1 MRAAR
6 RAGFTMVELLLAVGL
21 FSLLLVALL
30 KLVDTALTIWERTDQ
45 QRELGEV
52 AGAVMEL
59 LAEDVQ
65 ALEGGARGDLLC
77 DWALFDLDAD
87 GVNGMPRPRLRL
99 VRHVGA
105 AGIARLAPR
114 TPGTD
119 LETFE
124 RARVEVVWALLP
136 SETRGEEGLPGRLV
150 RGERLAEDDATLSFF
165 DLAFFG
171 ASGKPVPG
179 ATADVAG
186 GVLWFEP
193 WFATQTSVLHDGWSL
208 GDDLDDCGASWDA
221 WTRAR
226 PQDEF
231 TALNRPA
238 AGMPVAKD
246 VPILPRRVRLV
257 LELERPADLRRRTTL
272 AAEVGPEAASF
283 LVRDAARLPE
293 QGRHILVG
301 DEWMLVQGVSGERVT
316 VARGQRGTRP
326 LLHPAGALVHH
337 GHRFE
342 REIPVD
348 LVREDWDL

>member
-1 MRAAR
+1 MSAAR
-6 RAGFTMVELLLAVGL
+6 RSGFTMVELLLAAGL
-21 FSLLLVALL
+21 FSLLIVALL

-52 AGAVMEL
+52 AGAVLEL
-59 LAEDVQ
+59 FAEDVQ
-65 ALEGGARGDLLC
+65 ALEGGARGDLLA
-77 DWALFDLDAD
+77 DWALFDLDGD

-99 VRHVGA
+99 VRHTGA
-105 AGIARLAPR
+105 AGIARLASR

-136 SETRGEEGLPGRLV
+136 SEGRGDERIPGRLV
-150 RGERLAEDDATLSFF
+150 RGERLAEDEATLSF
-165 DLAFFG
+165 LEPGFFG
-171 ASGKPVPG
+171 PSGKPVPG
-179 ATADVAG
+179 AVADVAA

-226 PQDEF
+226 PDDEL
-231 TALNRPA
+231 TMLNRAASGMPA
-238 AGMPVAKD
+238 AKE
-246 VPILPRRVRLV
+246 VPILPRRVRLL
-257 LELERPADLRRRTTL
+257 LELERPQDLRRRTTL
-272 AAEVGPEAASF
+272 TAEVGPEAASF
-283 LVRDAARLPE
+283 LVRDAARLPAV
-293 QGRHILVG
+293 GRFLLVG
-301 DEWMLVQGVSGERVT
+301 DEWMLVQGVSGERVS

>member
-1 MRAAR
+1 MRAVR
-6 RAGFTMVELLLAVGL
+6 RSGFTMVELLLAVGL

-30 KLVDTALTIWERTDQ
+30 KLVDTALTIWERTDE
-45 QRELGEV
+45 QRELGEI
-52 AGAVMEL
+52 AGAVLEL
-59 LAEDVQ
+59 FAEDVQ
-65 ALEGGARGDLLC
+65 ALEGGARGDLLA

-105 AGIARLAPR
+105 AGLARLGAR

-124 RARVEVVWALLP
+124 RARVEVAWLLLP
-136 SETRGEEGLPGRLV
+136 SEGRGAEGLSGRLV
-150 RGERLAEDDATLSFF
+150 RGERLADDSSSLSF
-165 DLAFFG
+165 LAPAFLG
-171 ASGKPVPG
+171 AGGKPVPG
-179 ATADVAG
+179 ATVDVAS

-193 WFATQTSVLHDGWSL
+193 WFASQTSVLHDGWSL
-208 GDDLDDCGASWDA
+208 GDDLDDCAASWDA

-226 PQDEF
+226 TDDEL
-231 TALNRPA
+231 TVLNRPA

-257 LELERPADLRRRTTL
+257 LELERTQDLRRRTTL
-272 AAEVGPEAASF
+272 AAEIGPEAASF
-283 LVRDAARLPE
+283 PVRDAARLPE
-293 QGRHILVG
+293 AGRFILVG
-301 DEWMLVQGVSGERVT
+301 DEWMLVQAVSGERVT